1 MENYTILIIAFVILI
16 FIGLI
21 HRSSVLRSNKK
32 NKKKETFELR
42 EPPHLLRRLGLSPPY
57 CPFRDQY

>member
-1 MENYTILIIAFVILI
+1 MENYTIFIMSFLILI

-21 HRSSVLRSNKK
+21 HRKTTSIQST
-32 NKKKETFELR
+32 KESFR
-42 EPPHLLRRLGLSPPY
+42 GGEPPHFLRRAGLSPPY

>member
-1 MENYTILIIAFVILI
+1 MVNYTIFITSFLILI

-21 HRSSVLRSNKK
+21 HRRRIGIQST
-32 NKKKETFELR
+32 KESFR
-42 EPPHLLRRLGLSPPY
+42 GSEPPHFLRRAGLSPPY

>member
-1 MENYTILIIAFVILI
+1 MDTYIILIFAFLILI

-21 HRSSVLRSNKK
+21 YRSSLVPS
-32 NKKKETFELR
+32 NKKKEKFGLM
-42 EPPHLLRRLGLSPPY
+42 EPPHFLRRAGLSPPY